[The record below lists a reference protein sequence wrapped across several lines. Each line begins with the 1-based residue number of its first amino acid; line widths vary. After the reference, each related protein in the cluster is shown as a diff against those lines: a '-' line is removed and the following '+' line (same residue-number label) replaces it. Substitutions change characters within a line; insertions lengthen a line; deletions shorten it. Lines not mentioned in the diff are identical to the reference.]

1 MNQEQL
7 TSQRQQRVKP
17 TSYREELQQNI
28 SQLIEQLELSSLQ
41 KQFMKSRWLE
51 QLLWL
56 EGRAERCRN
65 RHHKLRLITIIGGV
79 LLPALISLNSSINP
93 RVNECEPKSD
103 SSTAASVEDSQP
115 SWLKWLSEVN
125 WLTWFTF
132 GLSQAV
138 AISAAV
144 EEFFHY
150 GESYRQ
156 YRNTA
161 EIMKI
166 EGWQFFQLTGH
177 YSNEQSH
184 SQAYSNFAMRI
195 EGIIQQDVE
204 GYLAQTAQS
213 QEKAKQAPN
222 ININQ

>member
-1 MNQEQL
+1 MAEEQPI
-7 TSQRQQRVKP
+7 SQRQTKP
-17 TSYREELQQNI
+17 LSYREELKQNI
-28 SQLIEQLELSSLQ
+28 SQLIEQLDLSSLQ
-41 KQFMKSRWLE
+41 KQFMKSRWLD
-51 QLLWL
+51 QLMWL

-65 RHHKLRLITIIGGV
+65 RHHKLRLITIVGGV
-79 LLPALISLNSSINP
+79 LLPALISLNSSLHP
-93 RVNECEPKSD
+93 RVNQCEPQPD
-103 SSTAASVEDSQP
+103 ASTPTTVASQP
-115 SWLKWLSEVN
+115 DWMTWLSSVN

-166 EGWQFFQLTGH
+166 EGWQFFQLTGR
-177 YSNEQSH
+177 YSNEKSH
-184 SQAYSNFAMRI
+184 SEAYSDFAMRV

-204 GYLAQTAQS
+204 GYLAQTQQS
-213 QEKAKQAPN
+213 QEKAKQN
-222 ININQ
+222 VNVNLDQ